1 MTPIFIIFEGMLP
14 RLLEKTIQKRLK
26 SGKVVVLLGAR
37 QVGKTTL
44 MERLFHAADVLWL
57 NGDDAD
63 TRILLKEANVRKL
76 QNIIGKHTIVV
87 IDEAQRIPEIG
98 LCAKI
103 IHDRIKN
110 VRLVLTGSSSFELRN
125 QINESLTGRKAEFY
139 LFPFS
144 FEELCNARGLLDEK
158 RMLEHRL
165 VYGYYPEVVNNP
177 DDAEQLIRELTDSYL
192 YKDVIALEQIKK
204 PEKLERLIQALALQV
219 GSEVSFNELANHC
232 SIDKET
238 VERYI
243 QMLERAFV
251 IFRLP
256 AYSKNVRNELKK
268 ARKIYFW
275 DNGLRN
281 AVIGQFASISKRLDT
296 GALWEN
302 FLISER
308 MKLNYYHNSK
318 ANSFFWRTT
327 AQQEIDYVEEDGN
340 EIMAWEFKWKSTR
353 KVNLPLTFSK
363 AYEPKS
369 FEVIGVENPEAF
381 LLK

>member
-1 MTPIFIIFEGMLP
+1 MTPLFLIFESMIP
-14 RLLEKTIQKRLK
+14 RLLEKSIQKRLK
-26 SGKVVVLLGAR
+26 SGKVIVLLGAR

-44 MERLFHAADVLWL
+44 MEHIFNSSDTLWL

-63 TRILLKEANVRKL
+63 TRILFKDANVRKL
-76 QNIIGKHTIVV
+76 QNIIGKHSHLV

-103 IHDRIKN
+103 IFDRIKS

-144 FEELCNARGLLDEK
+144 FQELCNVHGLLEEK

-165 VYGYYPEVVNNP
+165 VYGYYPDVVNNP
-177 DDAEQLIRELTDSYL
+177 DDGEILIRELTESYL
-192 YKDVIALEQIKK
+192 YKDIIALEQIKK
-204 PEKLERLIQALALQV
+204 PEKLERLIQSLALQV

-232 SIDKET
+232 EMDKET

-251 IFRLP
+251 VFRLP
-256 AYSKNVRNELKK
+256 AFSRNVRNELKK
-268 ARKIYFW
+268 SRKIFFW

-281 AVIGQFASISKRLDT
+281 AVVGQFSSFHSRADK

-308 MKLNYYHNSK
+308 MKLNHYHNSK
-318 ANSFFWRTT
+318 FNSFFWRTT
-327 AQQEIDYVEEDGN
+327 AQQEIDYVEADGD
-340 EIMAWEFKWKSTR
+340 EINAWEFKWKTTK
-353 KVNLPLTFSK
+353 KVVIPLTFSK
-363 AYEPKS
+363 AYQPNR
-369 FEVIGVENPEAF
+369 FDVISSLNPEEF
-381 LLK
+381 LWK